1 MGPERAHS
9 GTRVLLLGAETEVG
23 RAIAEALAAGA
34 ALLSLVATSP
44 DAETAFAVQRL
55 GRRLN
60 AVAQAIDA
68 GNEMAV
74 RVMVRQVAK
83 ELGGLDAVVFCA
95 GPGTKIQSSLELAL
109 RFGGRE
115 MARAGG
121 GVFVAALSDAGLS
134 LGGPAAGVEAVAVA
148 AAGRDP
154 EDVAREVLG
163 HVAGAPHNG

>member
-1 MGPERAHS
+1 M
-9 GTRVLLLGAETEVG
+9 LGAETDLG
-23 RAIAEALAAGA
+23 R
-34 ALLSLVATSP
+34 LVATRL
-44 DAETAFAVQRL
+44 AEHGARVAAVAAIADSEAALAVQRL

-74 RVMVRQVAK
+74 RVMVRQVGK
-83 ELGGLDAVVFCA
+83 EMGGLDAVVFCA
-95 GPGTKIQSSLELAL
+95 GPGPQTDLSLKLAL

-115 MARAGG
+115 MARSGG
-121 GVFVAALSDAGLS
+121 GVFVAALPEPGLS
-134 LGGPAAGVEAVAVA
+134 LGHPAAGVEAVAVA
-148 AAGRDP
+148 TAGRDP